1 MKMPIFSFI
10 YQIYFIYLM
19 ENNFNAALSLCVI
32 MSIAGSSS
40 FWHLLVVF
48 SFENWSRFPGCLYT
62 GKFLIVS

>member
-1 MKMPIFSFI
+1 
-10 YQIYFIYLM
+10 M